1 MHNSSPSFLD
11 TGADLILR
19 SHLLPTANTLPLES
33 PAVIPGVDISESLL
47 GTPVV
52 GQPVVGQP
60 VVGQYF
66 DQDFFGSSGEILN
79 NFVESGQVW
88 ALLIGFV
95 IGYLVRGLTTY

>member
-1 MHNSSPSFLD
+1 MYNSSSSILD
-11 TGADLILR
+11 TGAELILR
-19 SHLLPTANTLPLES
+19 SHLLPATHTQPLKS
-33 PAVIPGVDISESLL
+33 PAVIQSLDGSEGL
-47 GTPVV
+47 VV
-52 GQPVVGQP
+52 QP

-66 DQDFFGSSGEILN
+66 DQDFFASSGEILN

>member
-1 MHNSSPSFLD
+1 MYNSPSSFLD
-11 TGADLILR
+11 TGADLIVR
-19 SHLLPTANTLPLES
+19 AHLLPTANTLPLDS
-33 PAVIPGVDISESLL
+33 PAVIPGLDISESLV
-47 GTPVV
+47 GTSVV
-52 GQPVVGQP
+52 GQPVM
-60 VVGQYF
+60 GQYF